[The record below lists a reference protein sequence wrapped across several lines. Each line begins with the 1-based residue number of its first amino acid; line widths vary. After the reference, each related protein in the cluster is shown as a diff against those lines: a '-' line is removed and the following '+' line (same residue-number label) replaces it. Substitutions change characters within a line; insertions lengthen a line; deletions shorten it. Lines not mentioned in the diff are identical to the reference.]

1 MISEATFDYDGMYL
15 LHPKRV
21 DRPKRVSV
29 ARKALTCFGLLQSI
43 ARNPLTVFGQ
53 KVAYSSKHVNEF
65 RAPETRFGSFSD
77 RNTES
82 CQPKFYGHL
91 Q

>member
-1 MISEATFDYDGMYL
+1 M

-21 DRPKRVSV
+21 DHPKRVSD
-29 ARKALTCFGLLQSI
+29 ARKALTCFGLRQLI
-43 ARNPLTVFGQ
+43 ARNPLTLFGQ
-53 KVAYSSKHVNEF
+53 KVANRSKHVNEF
-65 RAPETRFGSFSD
+65 RAPETRFGSFGD

-82 CQPKFYGHL
+82 YQPKFYGHL